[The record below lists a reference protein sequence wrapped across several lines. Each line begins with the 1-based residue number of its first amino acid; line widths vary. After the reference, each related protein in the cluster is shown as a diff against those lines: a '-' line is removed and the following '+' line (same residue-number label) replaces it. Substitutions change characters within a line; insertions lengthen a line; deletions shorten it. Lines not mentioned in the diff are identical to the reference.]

1 MTYNK
6 FFLIGNQSDFKAWQ
20 RNTNNIDVLPVANLP
35 MTYFPF
41 FYSNSE
47 SSIEKMKRIVPL
59 LKNKSLPKD
68 IEGKV
73 ADNDID
79 TDKLFTLLTNLEE
92 SYQPFNNNLIFH
104 IKIVVFIFWSLVFLG
119 ILRIIAYLL
128 GGKYSYF
135 ILFMIMMLL
144 FISTMWALIIT
155 SKSY

>member
-1 MTYNK
+1 MTDNK
-6 FFLIGNQSDFKAWQ
+6 FFLIGNQSDFKAWE

-41 FYSNSE
+41 FYNNSE
-47 SSIEKMKRIVPL
+47 SSIERMSRIVPL
-59 LKNKSLPKD
+59 LKNKTVSD
-68 IEGKV
+68 GVDGKV
-73 ADNDID
+73 AENDID

-104 IKIVVFIFWSLVFLG
+104 IKVVVFIIWAFMFLG
-119 ILRIIAYLL
+119 ILRLIAYLL

>member
-20 RNTNNIDVLPVANLP
+20 KNTNNIDILPVANLP

-59 LKNKSLPKD
+59 SKNKSVPQNT
-68 IEGKV
+68 EGKF
-73 ADNDID
+73 AENNID

-92 SYQPFNNNLIFH
+92 SYQPFNNNPIFH
-104 IKIVVFIFWSLVFLG
+104 IKIVVFIIWASVFLG
-119 ILRIIAYLL
+119 ILRLIAYLL
-128 GGKYSYF
+128 GSKYSYF